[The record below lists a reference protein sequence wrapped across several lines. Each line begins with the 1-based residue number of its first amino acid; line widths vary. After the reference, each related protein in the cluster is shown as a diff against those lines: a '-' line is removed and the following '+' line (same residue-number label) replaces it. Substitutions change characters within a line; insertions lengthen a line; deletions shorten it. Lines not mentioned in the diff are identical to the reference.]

1 VKCPKSA
8 GKASGRNTPFVTASL
23 TVQRAGRSG
32 PEWIPP
38 GNPLEG
44 VKHLVGGVKHLVWHL
59 VCKAVGGGV
68 AWVRRNRV
76 RRAVKTVV
84 AGLLHRSGLRSA
96 VARVERARAGG
107 RRVHI
112 VAYHRVVEDFER
124 ERTRCIPGMVI
135 SARTFAS
142 QLEGARAAGFDFATL
157 GDALAVLDGSHTP
170 PRDLFVVTFDDGY
183 LDVVE
188 HALPVLQR
196 MSVPATMYL
205 ATEAVGTNRRFDHDR
220 LWHLLHA
227 VRSHALQ
234 PAAVANLSPPASEL
248 LQAALE
254 MPERTAQLLDQ
265 FIGRHPAET
274 LRQVIGAL
282 ESLLPEEDRLPSWGR
297 VMSWADVGT
306 WMSAGMDV
314 GTHTLDHRVLT
325 HEPLDVLEA
334 HLGPPRQ
341 ALEAAVGRPVRDF
354 AYCNGWYSEALI
366 EALRRS
372 GYRSAVTTEALPN
385 TVGID
390 PFRLR
395 RRVLNEGF
403 SLGLGDRYSEAVT
416 ACQVDDTFGALGFT
430 RPVLGHTTQAAE

>member
-1 VKCPKSA
+1 
-8 GKASGRNTPFVTASL
+8 
-23 TVQRAGRSG
+23 
-32 PEWIPP
+32 
-38 GNPLEG
+38 
-44 VKHLVGGVKHLVWHL
+44 
-59 VCKAVGGGV
+59 
-68 AWVRRNRV
+68 VRRNRV

-84 AGLLHRSGLRSA
+84 AGLLHHSGLRSA

-135 SARTFAS
+135 SARTFAN
-142 QLEGARAAGFDFATL
+142 QLEGAHAAGFDFASL
-157 GDALAVLDGSHTP
+157 GEALSVLDGSRTP

-196 MSVPATMYL
+196 MGVPATMYL

-220 LWHLLHA
+220 LWHLLLA
-227 VRSHALQ
+227 LRSHPLQ
-234 PAAVANLSPPASEL
+234 AAAVASWSLPASEL

-254 MPERTAQLLDQ
+254 APDRTAQLLDQ
-265 FIGRHPAET
+265 FIGQHPAET

-282 ESLLPEEDRLPSWGR
+282 ESLLPEEDRLPASGQL
-297 VMSWADVGT
+297 MSWADVGT
-306 WMSAGMDV
+306 WVSAAMDV

-325 HEPLDVLEA
+325 HEPPDVLEA

-354 AYCNGWYSEALI
+354 AYCNGWYSDALI
-366 EALRRS
+366 EALRRA

-385 TVGID
+385 AVGID
-390 PFRLR
+390 PFRLG

-403 SLGLGDRYSEAVT
+403 SLGMGGRYSAAVT
-416 ACQVDDTFGALGFT
+416 ACQVDDTFGTLGFT
-430 RPVLGHTTQAAE
+430 RPVPGHTTQAAG